1 MCAVGR
7 KGGFGR
13 VAGTPRGSERQRRN
27 EVRYDEY
34 PDLGCCR
41 NCRIPDR
48 VRIHRLLL
56 PLPPPSR
63 LSDLKNPRGRR
74 RRCPCA
80 SRVHVRQRG
89 ADDIP
94 NLVLPSVLRRL
105 PDYLAIAEIRPC
117 AGDGRGP
124 VVALDSCENHNHP
137 DRASRHAHQ
146 DGVRLGLRR
155 LEARVS

>member
-1 MCAVGR
+1 MNKKLLILPMLFAACGCS
-7 KGGFGR
+7 
-13 VAGTPRGSERQRRN
+13 T
-27 EVRYDEY
+27 VR
-34 PDLGCCR
+34 
-41 NCRIPDR
+41 
-48 VRIHRLLL
+48 
-56 PLPPPSR
+56 ST
-63 LSDLKNPRGRR
+63 
-74 RRCPCA
+74 
-80 SRVHVRQRG
+80 
-89 ADDIP
+89 DDIP